1 MKVRRFVAPDMR
13 RALNLVRD
21 ELGDDAFILSNK
33 SVADGIE
40 VLASLEAGA
49 LAISSEAR
57 KTPVTTRVANSTR
70 ANVEARSNPSTG
82 KKHLTND
89 QLNKTLLNANRAKR
103 PVTLDKPKV
112 RQAQGQAQDQDQIRG
127 QGQNDGKSTSA
138 GSTRNFGENSE
149 IARLMLELEDAK
161 KQLADNRAVAESP
174 FVNANANANGNEW
187 ERENKVENVE
197 NVETVYQGSLGE
209 VAEDES
215 NFMEETDLLDPQRNR
230 AMEVEL
236 KQLRDLLTLQMGEA
250 MWGNMSYKKPIHAQ
264 VLKRLHALGLTN
276 KLCKQ
281 VVKSLPDGDD
291 IDVAW
296 RRALVKM
303 TKQIPIASQDI
314 IEAGGVIA
322 LVGPT
327 GAGKTTTIAKLAA
340 SYVLQ
345 HGAED
350 LAIVTTD
357 TYRIAAHEQLKTLGR
372 ILSVPIH
379 IVSEDKSLNEI
390 LQELGHKHL
399 VLVDTAG
406 LARGDTGRHDQIQQL
421 KDCQARIRNYLV
433 LATTHQLQVQRSA
446 VSEFKGLPLCGC
458 ILTKLDET
466 SSLGESISVLFESK
480 LPVAY
485 LSDGQK
491 IPDDIHLATAPKL
504 MSKAVSMMNEKEVD
518 ELEMSALVGSI
529 ELENIQPPL
538 ALAYARN
545 G

>member
-197 NVETVYQGSLGE
+197 NVETVYQLSL
-209 VAEDES
+209 
-215 NFMEETDLLDPQRNR
+215 
-230 AMEVEL
+230 
-236 KQLRDLLTLQMGEA
+236 
-250 MWGNMSYKKPIHAQ
+250 
-264 VLKRLHALGLTN
+264 
-276 KLCKQ
+276 
-281 VVKSLPDGDD
+281 
-291 IDVAW
+291 
-296 RRALVKM
+296 
-303 TKQIPIASQDI
+303 
-314 IEAGGVIA
+314 
-322 LVGPT
+322 
-327 GAGKTTTIAKLAA
+327 
-340 SYVLQ
+340 
-345 HGAED
+345 
-350 LAIVTTD
+350 
-357 TYRIAAHEQLKTLGR
+357 
-372 ILSVPIH
+372 IH
-379 IVSEDKSLNEI
+379 I
-390 LQELGHKHL
+390 
-399 VLVDTAG
+399 
-406 LARGDTGRHDQIQQL
+406 
-421 KDCQARIRNYLV
+421 
-433 LATTHQLQVQRSA
+433 
-446 VSEFKGLPLCGC
+446 
-458 ILTKLDET
+458 
-466 SSLGESISVLFESK
+466 
-480 LPVAY
+480 
-485 LSDGQK
+485 
-491 IPDDIHLATAPKL
+491 
-504 MSKAVSMMNEKEVD
+504 
-518 ELEMSALVGSI
+518 
-529 ELENIQPPL
+529 
-538 ALAYARN
+538 
-545 G
+545 